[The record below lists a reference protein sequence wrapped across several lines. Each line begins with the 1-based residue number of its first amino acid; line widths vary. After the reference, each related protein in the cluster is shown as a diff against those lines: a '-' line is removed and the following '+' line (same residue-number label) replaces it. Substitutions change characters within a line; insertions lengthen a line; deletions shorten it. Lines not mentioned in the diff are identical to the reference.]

1 MADPSPPPESPE
13 ALGRRYWDRIK
24 TWALYECGDLATA
37 DDICQEAW
45 LKLTRT
51 RTQVDA
57 SRNPLAWLRTL
68 VRSTARDLLAKEARM
83 ARPVPTRHAHR
94 PELERA
100 IDLHT
105 GARRALDAFSTL
117 SARQREALDLVDRQ
131 GLDAKTAAAQM
142 GVEPGTVRVLL
153 HQGRRAL
160 RAHLLETDA
169 ALADIVVADAADG
182 GGR

>member
-1 MADPSPPPESPE
+1 MPDDAPSSPE
-13 ALGRRYWDRIK
+13 ALGRRYWAQIK
-24 TWALYECGDLATA
+24 AWALYECGDLSTA
-37 DDICQEAW
+37 DDICQESW

-51 RTQVDA
+51 QTRLDPG
-57 SRNPLAWLRTL
+57 RNPLAWLRTL

-94 PELERA
+94 PDLERA

-105 GARRALDAFSTL
+105 GARRALAAFETL
-117 SARQREALDLVDRQ
+117 SARQREAVDLVDRR
-131 GLDAKTAAAQM
+131 GFDTAAAAAEM

-160 RAHLLETDA
+160 RARLLETDA
-169 ALADIVVADAADG
+169 ELRDVVASG
-182 GGR
+182 GTP

>member
-1 MADPSPPPESPE
+1 MEPMPDDPPQTPE
-13 ALGRRYWDRIK
+13 ALGRRYWAQIK

-51 RTQVDA
+51 RTRLDA
-57 SRNPLAWLRTL
+57 GRNPLAWLRTL

-83 ARPVPTRHAHR
+83 ARPVPTARAHR
-94 PELERA
+94 PDLERA
-100 IDLHT
+100 IDLHA

-131 GLDAKTAAAQM
+131 GLDANAAAEQM

-160 RAHLLETDA
+160 REHLLETDA
-169 ALADIVVADAADG
+169 ELADVVG
-182 GGR
+182 GAK